1 MPVAEGD
8 FLRLSYTGRVDDRI
22 FDTTD
27 EETAKEAGTHNPSAV
42 YGPIM
47 IRAGSRH
54 VVLGLDDAIIGRE
67 AGESGSVEVPPEQ
80 AFGPHDETRME
91 SVSVAKFKEKP
102 HLGMQVEVDDREG
115 TVVNLIGRRAIVD
128 FNHPLAGKTI
138 QYTYTVESVAE
149 SMEEKIRGLIH
160 LYTQREM
167 EVREDG
173 ATITILLPAA
183 INYDRRWMLWR
194 SRIVQEIFE
203 YFSDVQD
210 IVLQETFHRPEK
222 KEPAASP
229 AP

>member
-173 ATITILLPAA
+173 TTITILLPAA

>member
-1 MPVAEGD
+1 
-8 FLRLSYTGRVDDRI
+8 
-22 FDTTD
+22 
-27 EETAKEAGTHNPSAV
+27 
-42 YGPIM
+42 
-47 IRAGSRH
+47 
-54 VVLGLDDAIIGRE
+54 
-67 AGESGSVEVPPEQ
+67 
-80 AFGPHDETRME
+80 
-91 SVSVAKFKEKP
+91 
-102 HLGMQVEVDDREG
+102 
-115 TVVNLIGRRAIVD
+115 
-128 FNHPLAGKTI
+128 
-138 QYTYTVESVAE
+138 
-149 SMEEKIRGLIH
+149 
-160 LYTQREM
+160 M